1 MRFIVYI
8 IILLTSFHCQSQTL
22 PRKFDTVPIGNNVY
36 RSNQPTINQ
45 LKLILKTYNIDRVIR
60 MNDTEGTGI
69 TIDMERKV
77 VESLGKEFLFINAH
91 IGYEKGKGYVGS
103 IDSIQP
109 YLNEGNVLIHCAAG
123 ADRTGYQVGRFIKD
137 NTNWSDNKIWGYT
150 IQYNSWV
157 KHICWGKWGYIKY
170 MESFY
175 SLKDWCREQKYGCK
189 ICDNYR

>member
-109 YLNEGNVLIHCAAG
+109 YLNEGNVLIHCTAG

-137 NTNWSDNKIWGYT
+137 NTNWSDDKIWKYT
-150 IQYNSWV
+150 IQYNSWP
-157 KHICWGKWGYIKY
+157 KHICRGEWGYIRY
-170 MESFY
+170 MEGFY
-175 SLKDWCREQKYGCK
+175 SLKDWCKEQKYYCK
-189 ICDNYR
+189 ICNIY